1 MKKWFSQIVSAALM
15 LCLAWSAFYL
25 REQSQPEQM
34 RIPVTQVLSYSVPVT
49 PSPTPVESFQ
59 LQRETE
65 RTQSMT
71 VLARLSENGDENA
84 GEYLLQ
90 LIERGE
96 KEQAIESAL
105 AAAGYVPAV
114 CAVRDG
120 AVTICLQQRIDAAQ
134 AQWMIELCEKTTGE
148 CAENV
153 FILDESGYSW

>member
-1 MKKWFSQIVSAALM
+1 MKKWFSQTVSAAVILS
-15 LCLAWSAFYL
+15 LAGGSFYL

-34 RIPVTQVLSYSVPVT
+34 RIPVTQVLSYSVQIT
-49 PSPTPVESFQ
+49 PTPTPVENFQ
-59 LQRETE
+59 LQREME
-65 RTQSMT
+65 RMQSVT
-71 VLARLSENGDENA
+71 ALTRLSENGDENA

-96 KEQAIESAL
+96 MELVIESAL
-105 AAAGYVPAV
+105 AAAGYAPAV